1 LVDLQLVDLVIP
13 GLREPLSLT
22 VGVGR
27 VRAVVIPAPEVARGL
42 ADAVTGVVPPRSGR
56 AVLTQHADAADDDR
70 RARPIGL
77 VPADG
82 GLLPHLT
89 VLRNVVY
96 ARTVVDRVPK
106 TRAEQDFRTRAA
118 DYGLDDV
125 LDRFPYEI
133 TLGRRRMVGLVRA
146 LQRDPE
152 AIVLEDAEDVPT
164 WGALL
169 DRGWPDGGGWR
180 DGAGWRDGSRPADRS
195 APADWARPSHPLVGV
210 ATLLI
215 TNSVESARPLDPR
228 PLVPRSED
236 PGS

>member
-1 LVDLQLVDLVIP
+1 MVDLQLVDLVVP

-27 VRAVVIPAPEVARGL
+27 VRAIVIPAPQVARAL
-42 ADAVTGVVPPRSGR
+42 ADAITGIAAPRSGR
-56 AVLTQHADAADDDR
+56 AVLAEDTSSHDDQ

-96 ARTVVDRVPK
+96 ARTIVDRVRRS
-106 TRAEQDFRTRAA
+106 RAERDFRARAA
-118 DYGLDDV
+118 DYGLDDI
-125 LDRFPYEI
+125 LDRYPYEI
-133 TLGRRRMVGLVRA
+133 TVGRRRMVGLVRA

-152 AIVLEDAEDVPT
+152 AVVLEDATDMPT

-169 DRGWPDGGGWR
+169 DRAWHGYGEGLTTQP
-180 DGAGWRDGSRPADRS
+180 
-195 APADWARPSHPLVGV
+195 DWARPAHPLVGV

-215 TNSVESARPLDPR
+215 TYSADGARPLDPR
-228 PLVPRSED
+228 PLMPVCDAEN
-236 PGS
+236 PGPS